1 MLIAHLSDNHLGY
14 RQYGLLERE
23 KDLYSCFEEA
33 IAKALEEHVDMV
45 IHSGDLFHSPNP
57 PPQAYRSVLRALK
70 KLKQRGIPF
79 LYVMGQHDR
88 PKTQALAP
96 ALILEDMDL
105 LIHVSEKPYV
115 TGDYGVIGLDYA
127 RKQVLKEKLDSLKSL
142 AKKSILLVHVL
153 LKEISP
159 LGDISIRELPKGFM
173 YYALGDYHIFKIFN
187 VHGSVAAYP
196 GSSEV
201 ISLNDLTNVGK
212 GFCFVDLSGDEA
224 KVQFQKLENVRPRIV
239 AEVEF
244 NDIKNFVTKVLS
256 QATTMKLKPLIHV
269 TVRGVGIKRRD
280 LDKVKEELS
289 KISLRVFVSVEEEI
303 VELPSVAGASLGGIE
318 EIIRALFPKG
328 GDVIVELYKAF
339 KLGALH
345 SELERLLRTEE
356 WMKLLPQQYKA
367 ETLSKS
373 SKPVHSSTKAKDSTI
388 LEWLKHDGGEA

>member
-33 IAKALEEHVDMV
+33 VAKAIEEHVDMV

-57 PPQAYRSVLRALK
+57 PPQAYRSALRALK
-70 KLKQRGIPF
+70 ELKQRGIPF

-96 ALILEDMDL
+96 ASILEDMDL
-105 LIHVSEKPYV
+105 LIHVSEKHYGS
-115 TGDYGVIGLDYA
+115 GDYSVVGLDYA
-127 RKQVLKEKLDSLKSL
+127 RKQILKEKLGLLKPL
-142 AKKSILLVHVL
+142 AKKNIILMHVL
-153 LKEISP
+153 LKEVSP
-159 LGDISIRELPKGFM
+159 LGDVSIQELPKGFT
-173 YYALGDYHIFKIFN
+173 YYALGDYHVFKTFN

-212 GFCFVDLSGDEA
+212 GFCLVDLSSDEV
-224 KVQFQKLENVRPRIV
+224 KVEFQKLDNVRPRIV

-244 NDIKNFVTKVLS
+244 NDIKGFVTKLLS
-256 QATTMKLKPLIHV
+256 QADTMKLKPLIHL
-269 TVRGVGIKRRD
+269 TVKGVGIKRRD

-289 KISLRVFVSVEEEI
+289 KISLRTFISVEEEGI
-303 VELPSVAGASLGGIE
+303 ELPSVARASFSGVE
-318 EIIRALFPKG
+318 EVIHALFPEV
-328 GDVIVELYKAF
+328 GDTIIELYRAF
-339 KLGALH
+339 KLGTLH

-356 WMKLLPQQYKA
+356 WKKLLPQQYKA
-367 ETLSKS
+367 EVS
-373 SKPVHSSTKAKDSTI
+373 SKPSKPIHSSTKTKDSTI
-388 LEWLKHDGGEA
+388 LGWLKHDNREA